1 MSVICQSKLGTKS
14 ITASKVPRATT
25 TIRSKLPVLK
35 KLVRKVNVVVVPR
48 PTTTTSTEVKTITE
62 TTQADPDVETTI
74 ETKTA
79 GFISAKGPDWRPK
92 VKARDTPKDIAA
104 PDLLPAGLQSET
116 EYVQRIDCAKENPT
130 TALKATTIT
139 VKEARVTAN
148 PKDQNEIRHINHNY
162 NRDSVSAKVTVERV
176 IPVDYY
182 DAYGDTNML
191 RTANGGKIISSLS
204 IKISSRVSIINGL
217 ENPYECYVCCQQTA
231 EGLFSN

>member
-1 MSVICQSKLGTKS
+1 MQGVY
-14 ITASKVPRATT
+14 ATT
-25 TIRSKLPVLK
+25 SISASFTKTKRYS
-35 KLVRKVNVVVVPR
+35 
-48 PTTTTSTEVKTITE
+48 TTSIILTL
-62 TTQADPDVETTI
+62 
-74 ETKTA
+74 A

-162 NRDSVSAKVTVERV
+162 NRDSVSAKGDGDFIRN
-176 IPVDYY
+176 YY
-182 DAYGDTNML
+182 FYCHGRPHRDRYCD
-191 RTANGGKIISSLS
+191 
-204 IKISSRVSIINGL
+204 
-217 ENPYECYVCCQQTA
+217 
-231 EGLFSN
+231 